1 MGTIFESLFFLS
13 FDIRYPVE
21 SRYLNES
28 IFSNIL
34 CSKYSCQIKNIKKIT
49 KAFCLLD
56 SNLDDLEKIH
66 NKLQDYVSLLELK
79 EMRDK
84 ISTLKK
90 NKYKIASSFIIKIL
104 NSIPNTL
111 NGLKNIL
118 ETLSIKS
125 FLKKAIFA

>member
-1 MGTIFESLFFLS
+1 
-13 FDIRYPVE
+13 
-21 SRYLNES
+21 
-28 IFSNIL
+28 
-34 CSKYSCQIKNIKKIT
+34 
-49 KAFCLLD
+49 LD